1 MGVKETEKEQLYF
14 DEYDPEALSDIIE
27 NQKKLIIHMKTELK
41 KTKMFSILIVIDDFA
56 DNPSFSRNS
65 KLLHSLFTRGRHSFI
80 STIVSTQSYTAI
92 APILRKNASMLI
104 VFKIKK
110 YTLFRNIDRRTSRIN
125 R

>member
-1 MGVKETEKEQLYF
+1 
-14 DEYDPEALSDIIE
+14 
-27 NQKKLIIHMKTELK
+27 MKTELK

-92 APILRKNASMLI
+92 APILRQNASMLI
-104 VFKIKK
+104 VFRKKI
-110 YTLFRNIDRRTSRIN
+110 YVV
-125 R
+125 